1 MHKLILAFIGF
12 FMAIGMAFA
21 AVDLNTA
28 DQATLD
34 GLKGIGPVKAK
45 AIADERA
52 KNGPFKNLDD
62 VQARVKGIG
71 PATVAGWKKDGSAV
85 VGGGAAAAPKA
96 DAKAAP
102 KTDKKSDKKAD
113 KKAAKADAKAD
124 AKTDKK

>member
-12 FMAIGMAFA
+12 FMAMGMAFA
-21 AVDLNTA
+21 AVDLNSA

-71 PATVAGWKKDGSAV
+71 PATVAAWKKDGSAV
-85 VGGGAAAAPKA
+85 VGGG
-96 DAKAAP
+96 
-102 KTDKKSDKKAD
+102 T
-113 KKAAKADAKAD
+113 AKADAKAD
-124 AKTDKK
+124 KKSDKKPAKADAKADKK